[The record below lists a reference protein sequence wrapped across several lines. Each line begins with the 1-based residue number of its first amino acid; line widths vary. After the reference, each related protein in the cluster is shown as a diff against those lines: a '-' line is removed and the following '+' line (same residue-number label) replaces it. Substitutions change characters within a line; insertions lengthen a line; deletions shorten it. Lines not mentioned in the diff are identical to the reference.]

1 LALFWPFPATLN
13 ERRTSVS
20 ELHPA
25 DRLFLETCP
34 AYSAL
39 ALVDTEP
46 NDQVVEVL
54 KGYLNLR
61 KVAEELLESIRYSV
75 DFDVR
80 PNIVVSINEL
90 VAQGRNRDRLRRF
103 CQDVGISCWPHSENV
118 WKYVIPPFG
127 KNSHLAVALMGC
139 ICPYVMVADAGI
151 DEALARTI
159 FLEGHLGGVDTSDG
173 LFFWEN
179 RRDQAAHI
187 MIVNKGLLNSDFL
200 LNKANDMFVVQKRNA
215 LWGGFQFKG
224 WTPAEPRKKL
234 KFDRPKKPSNL
245 YEKNHYYTLQD
256 LIDSLLY
263 EASRRSGGPRRVN
276 VSYGLYS

>member
-1 LALFWPFPATLN
+1 
-13 ERRTSVS
+13 VS

-46 NDQVVEVL
+46 NEQVVEVL
-54 KGYLNLR
+54 KGYLTLR
-61 KVAEELLESIRYSV
+61 KVAAELLQSIRSSA
-75 DFDVR
+75 DSDVT

-90 VAQGRNRDRLRRF
+90 VAQGRNRDQLRRF
-103 CQDVGISCWPHSENV
+103 CRDVGISCWPHPENV

-139 ICPYVMVADAGI
+139 ICPYIMVADVGI
-151 DEALARTI
+151 DEALAYAV
-159 FLEGHLGGVDTSDG
+159 FLEGHLGGVHISNG

-179 RRDQAAHI
+179 QRDRTAHI
-187 MIVNKGLLNSDFL
+187 MITNKWLLNSESL
-200 LNKANDMFVVQKRNA
+200 LNKTNDMFVVQKRST
-215 LWGGFQFKG
+215 LWGGFRFKG
-224 WTPAEPRKKL
+224 WTPTEPRKKF
-234 KFDRPKKPSNL
+234 KFDRPQKPSNL
-245 YEKNHYYTLQD
+245 YERNHSYTLQD

-263 EASRRSGGPRRVN
+263 EASRRSDSPRRVD
-276 VSYGLYS
+276 VSYGIYQ

>member
-1 LALFWPFPATLN
+1 M
-13 ERRTSVS
+13 S

-25 DRLFLETCP
+25 DRLFLETYP

-39 ALVDTEP
+39 ALVDTES

-61 KVAEELLESIRYSV
+61 KVAAELLQSIRSSA
-75 DFDVR
+75 DSDVR

-90 VAQGRNRDRLRRF
+90 VAQGRNRDQLRQF
-103 CQDVGISCWPHSENV
+103 CQDVGISCWHHSENV
-118 WKYVIPPFG
+118 WNYVIPPFG

-139 ICPYVMVADAGI
+139 ICPYIMVADVGI
-151 DEALARTI
+151 NEALARTI
-159 FLEGHLGGVDTSDG
+159 ILEGHLGGVDTSDG

-179 RRDQAAHI
+179 KRDQSPHI

-200 LNKANDMFVVQKRNA
+200 LNKTNDMFVVQKRNA
-215 LWGGFQFKG
+215 LLGGFQFKG
-224 WTPAEPRKKL
+224 WTPSEPRKKL
-234 KFDRPKKPSNL
+234 KFDRPKEPSNL
-245 YEKNHYYTLQD
+245 YERNHSYTLQD

-263 EASRRSGGPRRVN
+263 EASCRSDGPRRVH
-276 VSYGLYS
+276 VS